1 MNPDNMILRDLGI
14 IQTNPSLSYSGTY
27 ANMLFNLTSALNT
40 NDNAYSGISLGDY
53 FSSFLGTTQTPSYLG
68 HLDAQ
73 GASPIDDVR
82 PISSPPPPYSEVG
95 SGLTDFE
102 SKAISTISEETEAV
116 QGVEQAAE
124 AVEGASPAG
133 AIGAISSATTT
144 MINSYGQ
151 NERGINIATNYAQA
165 MANGHG
171 YSYQDNARL
180 TAVAGNSGNSLQST
194 LATGLGALLGPVGA
208 LIGNALPSSMFTPST
223 GITDVQASYEN
234 AGTVDSGESTQMS
247 YTT

>member
-1 MNPDNMILRDLGI
+1 
-14 IQTNPSLSYSGTY
+14 
-27 ANMLFNLTSALNT
+27 MLFNLTSAINT
-40 NDNAYSGISLGDY
+40 NDGAYSGISMGDY
-53 FSSFLGTTQTPSYLG
+53 FSSFLGSTPTPSYLG
-68 HLDAQ
+68 HLDAV
-73 GASPIDDVR
+73 GSSVDAEVR
-82 PISSPPPPYSEVG
+82 QVASPPPPYSEVG

-102 SKAISTISEETEAV
+102 SKAIPETMGTVETI

-133 AIGAISSATTT
+133 AIGAISAATTS

-151 NERGINIATNYAQA
+151 AERGIGVATNYAQS

-208 LIGNALPSSMFTPST
+208 LIGNALPSSMFMPTS
-223 GITDVQASYEN
+223 GITDSQNSYDN
-234 AGTVDSGESTQMS
+234 VGTVDSGESTQLA